1 MTTEDAIKT
10 AINVAKILGEER
22 LPYPDEPT
30 IADDVRAAVAVA
42 ELVDDAIAD
51 VPLRPSIATV
61 HAEINR
67 RANDLF
73 VRRAVIDEDEAELRQ
88 RKASAEK
95 ASAELLDLMRD
106 AGIATAAATN
116 IRGEHIATVTVVVR
130 HDFDIVDLDA
140 AVAHLTGTG
149 EVPMTKPVEP
159 KVDTTALKRMAKV
172 AAYPIPGV
180 VPTESAHLRW
190 T

>member
-106 AGIATAAATN
+106 AGIASTK
-116 IRGEHIATVTVVVR
+116 IERYGGKVATVTVVVR
-130 HDFDIVDLDA
+130 HDYDIVDLDA
-140 AVAHLTGTG
+140 AVAMLTAERGS
-149 EVPMTKPVEP
+149 VPMTEP
-159 KVDTTALKRMAKV
+159 KVDTAAIKRIAKV
-172 AAYPIPGV
+172 TDGPIDGV